1 MTALPEAGSRAVPR
15 APRRE
20 APMPTVL
27 ILAAKEIREGFRN
40 RWVLAT
46 TLLLAALALTLALLG
61 SAPTGSVG
69 ASRLDVVTVSLA
81 SLTIFLVPLIALLL
95 SHDAIAG
102 EAERGTLLLLLAY
115 PVRRTSVIL
124 GKFAGQLAIL
134 AFATIVGY
142 GVAALAVGRDLVA
155 SGWRAF
161 AVMTGASI
169 LLGAVF
175 LALGLLASTLVRQR
189 STAGGIAIGL
199 WLLFVLIYDM
209 AFLGLLVATGGH
221 SLPPLLIDTLLALNP
236 ADAYRLLTLGSG
248 GAGGLTGIGALAG
261 HTALTPPI
269 LLAVLLA
276 WIAAPLALA
285 AVIFS
290 RREL

>member
-1 MTALPEAGSRAVPR
+1 MTATADTVPR
-15 APRRE
+15 ATRRE
-20 APMPTVL
+20 MPMPKLVT
-27 ILAAKEIREGFRN
+27 LAGKEIREGFRN

-46 TLLLAALALTLALLG
+46 TLLLATLALTLALLG
-61 SAPTGSVG
+61 SAPTGTVG

-102 EAERGTLLLLLAY
+102 EAERGTLLLLLSY
-115 PVRRTSVIL
+115 PVSRTAVIL

-134 AFATIVGY
+134 AVATVIGF
-142 GVAALAVGRDLVA
+142 GVAAVAVGWNLGAA
-155 SGWRAF
+155 SWAAF
-161 AVMTGASI
+161 GAMTGASI

-175 LALGLLASTLVRQR
+175 LALGLLASTIVRQR

-209 AFLGLLVATGGH
+209 AFLGILVASGGH
-221 SLPPLLIDTLLALNP
+221 SLPPLLVDMLLALNP
-236 ADAYRLLTLGSG
+236 TDAYRLLTLGSG
-248 GAGGLTGIGALAG
+248 GAGGLTGMGALAG
-261 HTALTPPI
+261 HTALTPP
-269 LLAVLLA
+269 LLVTVLLA
-276 WIAAPLALA
+276 WTAAPLALA
-285 AVIFS
+285 ALVFS